1 MWRVAN
7 KQNLRPPFQ
16 SGSEARE
23 YGRKGGIKSGQSRRD
38 KATIAETMQT
48 MLYKPVTDE
57 KQLAMIKKSGMPVPK
72 KPRYVDFLVASTMMR
87 SIKNGKTDDLIKIMD
102 IVGEKGCTDEND
114 DEVRIFIDV

>member
-1 MWRVAN
+1 MAN
-7 KQNLRPPFQ
+7 NQNLRPPFQ

-102 IVGEKGCTDEND
+102 IVGEKGCTDENA